1 MSSDSSTVLLD
12 CLWLSFFSQGLKMLL
27 SDAGS
32 YATGEPDQPS
42 PGEHRLKQTV
52 VYLHIQQLH
61 HSTSIHLESQSSI
74 PRVSAQSPPTPEN
87 NISLFSCLMLHSVHQ
102 LALTVSVCCLL
113 LSRSC
118 SFLEFSL
125 KATLRE
131 RCEWTRTVQLCEAEN
146 TFTLS
151 LHCHTDFVIININHD
166 NYNLNWN
173 NCCGLTA
180 AFF

>member
-1 MSSDSSTVLLD
+1 MLQVIFSWNNRALFWRPCILCIIANLILLDTRLKMSSDSSTVLVD

-87 NISLFSCLMLHSVHQ
+87 DMSLFSCLMLHSVHQ

-118 SFLEFSL
+118 SF
-125 KATLRE
+125 
-131 RCEWTRTVQLCEAEN
+131 
-146 TFTLS
+146 
-151 LHCHTDFVIININHD
+151 
-166 NYNLNWN
+166 
-173 NCCGLTA
+173 
-180 AFF
+180 